1 MLNYDEEVKKFQ
13 PSLEVEDIE
22 GAVYQEDL
30 SDMTD
35 IIRTDEIKGIIWII
49 QRNSCTSP
57 TTGIMMV

>member
-1 MLNYDEEVKKFQ
+1 MINFEKELKNFQ

-35 IIRTDEIKGIIWII
+35 IIRE
-49 QRNSCTSP
+49 
-57 TTGIMMV
+57 MMEQTK

>member
-1 MLNYDEEVKKFQ
+1 MLNFEKEVKKFQ

-35 IIRTDEIKGIIWII
+35 IIRE
-49 QRNSCTSP
+49 
-57 TTGIMMV
+57 MMEQTK

>member
-22 GAVYQEDL
+22 NAVYQEDL

-35 IIRTDEIKGIIWII
+35 ILRE
-49 QRNSCTSP
+49 
-57 TTGIMMV
+57 MMDQKK

>member
-13 PSLEVEDIE
+13 PSLEVEDIG

-35 IIRTDEIKGIIWII
+35 IIRE
-49 QRNSCTSP
+49 
-57 TTGIMMV
+57 MMEQTK

>member
-22 GAVYQEDL
+22 VAVYQEDL

-35 IIRTDEIKGIIWII
+35 IIRE
-49 QRNSCTSP
+49 
-57 TTGIMMV
+57 MMEQTK

>member
-22 GAVYQEDL
+22 GAVYHG
-30 SDMTD
+30 
-35 IIRTDEIKGIIWII
+35 TDEIKGIIWII

>member
-13 PSLEVEDIE
+13 PNLEVEDIE

-35 IIRTDEIKGIIWII
+35 IIRE
-49 QRNSCTSP
+49 
-57 TTGIMMV
+57 MMEQTK

>member
-1 MLNYDEEVKKFQ
+1 MLNYDEEVKNFQ

-35 IIRTDEIKGIIWII
+35 IIRE
-49 QRNSCTSP
+49 
-57 TTGIMMV
+57 MMEQTK

>member
-22 GAVYQEDL
+22 AAVYQEDL

-35 IIRTDEIKGIIWII
+35 IIRE
-49 QRNSCTSP
+49 
-57 TTGIMMV
+57 MMEQTK

>member
-13 PSLEVEDIE
+13 PRLEVEDIE

-35 IIRTDEIKGIIWII
+35 IIRE
-49 QRNSCTSP
+49 
-57 TTGIMMV
+57 MMEQTK